1 MGRRGSQKQEAVSAE
16 LSSPVSSGAQGGSP
30 HGVPRSTRCD
40 TISGDLHPPYQTGR
54 PGRRH
59 QEVADTAVRLRT
71 AKQGG
76 EGGTGMAQDLSVVD
90 MPEHIV
96 KRGVKGL
103 SLGQA
108 PARGET
114 FHGPPV
120 TSAWPAPAAASGL
133 APGTPQETNPWLR
146 WPLSRP
152 EALRTPGDVP
162 ASRSASHSTVNQASS
177 MSSATCLS
185 PSPQPQPHMR
195 PHPLSPVPPP
205 N

>member
-1 MGRRGSQKQEAVSAE
+1 MGRRGSQKREAVSAE
-16 LSSPVSSGAQGGSP
+16 LSSPVTSGAQGGSP

-40 TISGDLHPPYQTGR
+40 TVSEDLHPPYQTGR

-76 EGGTGMAQDLSVVD
+76 EGGTGMVQDLSVVD

-108 PARGET
+108 PARGRD
-114 FHGPPV
+114 FP
-120 TSAWPAPAAASGL
+120 WPSCDLGVAISCGCLRTGSRNSSGNKSL
-133 APGTPQETNPWLR
+133 APLA
-146 WPLSRP
+146 PL
-152 EALRTPGDVP
+152 
-162 ASRSASHSTVNQASS
+162 QA
-177 MSSATCLS
+177 
-185 PSPQPQPHMR
+185 
-195 PHPLSPVPPP
+195 
-205 N
+205 